1 MQTIP
6 KSRAQAI
13 STFQRRRTIKQ
24 PPSCPNRLM
33 ITNIVAKNLPHPQ
46 EMSMYSLCSFHWKYI
61 RIPSSRKV
69 EIRHNLA
76 KVGRIVLVRLS
87 TCCRFSHMSKNKHR
101 KINPI
106 GYKYQSCTRHCW
118 GWRVKI
124 VIFTSSATSSA
135 LETSGCWLRPDISSS
150 IKLKHVEKI

>member
-87 TCCRFSHMSKNKHR
+87 TCCRFSHMSKNKCR

-106 GYKYQSCTRHCW
+106 DYKYQSRHVTT
-118 GWRVKI
+118 GVVGSKSLYLPHRQ
-124 VIFTSSATSSA
+124 
-135 LETSGCWLRPDISSS
+135 LLQL
-150 IKLKHVEKI
+150 LKRADVG